1 MSFIDQLTLTN
12 IFNGDV
18 HGLNSPFHITIELQN
33 NKNNNLNEKSQ
44 FMKLLKGV
52 SLC

>member
-1 MSFIDQLTLTN
+1 MSFVDQLTLLS

-18 HGLNSPFHITIELQN
+18 HDLNPLSHITIKLQN
-33 NKNNNLNEKSQ
+33 NNNNNLNEKSQ

-52 SLC
+52 SFC